1 MKFQIVAL
9 AALLSI
15 SESQAYQLKS
25 HSVNKHACDFLDDH
39 GEDIN
44 TSFVDNDDAKPVE
57 LTMVQMK
64 SKLSEDDD
72 TPEAARQKF
81 ALMQAQMEANVQAAD
96 EKKAQQDAVAQ
107 NTGDDPQSQLQ
118 GLMNAQQSLKR
129 IGSAFSTKP
138 NEDKIAQMA

>member
-72 TPEAARQKF
+72 TPEAAR
-81 ALMQAQMEANVQAAD
+81 
-96 EKKAQQDAVAQ
+96 
-107 NTGDDPQSQLQ
+107 
-118 GLMNAQQSLKR
+118 
-129 IGSAFSTKP
+129 
-138 NEDKIAQMA
+138 